1 MILQRSFILAFTVLS
16 TTLCAQDFSELVGK
30 AWSTSAEL
38 RAKDFQL
45 RQAEFALQEAKA
57 RYGPIV
63 TFGTQYT
70 LSVGGRAIAFP
81 IGDLLNP
88 VHNTLNSLTQSNQF
102 PTLENQN
109 IQFLPNNF
117 YDARVRIQQP
127 IFYPDL
133 AINRAVKQETIQ
145 LQALE
150 IKAYKRLLSKEVM
163 QAYFRWQ
170 GVEEALH
177 IFDAAD
183 SLLSEARRTTES
195 MIRQGMA
202 LPSSLSRLDAEKA
215 AIQAKRAETMGMKNN
230 AKAYLFF
237 LCADTSLLAGH
248 LPTLPNVDLPAGTAR
263 EEIAQLDQS
272 IKLYEMGIRRENQFY
287 KPRLGALLD
296 VGSQDFNFGWE
307 PYALFGLNL
316 ELNLYDHRRHQ
327 SKIDQVRANIHAQ
340 EQKKRQVSEQIALAV
355 QISLNNLQA
364 GLAQTESHFTRWQV
378 AQRLY
383 RDVQLK
389 YREGTANYLELIDA
403 QNQITTARLE
413 YNVSR
418 FNVWQVWAEYYYHMA
433 AYPIQ

>member
-1 MILQRSFILAFTVLS
+1 MILQRTFILVFTVLGCALS
-16 TTLCAQDFSELVGK
+16 AQDFSEMVEK
-30 AWSTSAEL
+30 AWSNSAEL

-57 RYGPIV
+57 MYGPVV

-70 LSVGGRAIAFP
+70 LAAGGRTIAFP

-88 VHNTLNSLTQSNQF
+88 VHNTLNNLTQSNQF

-109 IQFLPNNF
+109 IQFFPNNF

-127 IFYPDL
+127 IYYPDL
-133 AINRAVKQETIQ
+133 AINRAVKEETIQ

-170 GVEEALH
+170 SVEEALN

-183 SLLSEARRTTES
+183 SLLAEAKRSTDR

-202 LPSSLSRLDAEKA
+202 LPSGLSRLDAEIA
-215 AIQAKRAETMGMKNN
+215 AIQGKRAETMGMKKN

-237 LCADTSLLAGH
+237 LCADTTLRPGSF
-248 LPTLPNVDLPAGTAR
+248 PTLPTVNLPAGAPR

-272 IKLYEMGIRRENQFY
+272 IKLYELGIRRESQFY
-287 KPRLGALLD
+287 KPRLGAQLD

-307 PYALFGLNL
+307 PYALLGLNL
-316 ELNLYDHRRHQ
+316 EINLYDHRRHQ
-327 SKIDQVRANIHAQ
+327 YKINQVRANIQTQ
-340 EQKKRQVSEQIALAV
+340 EQKKRLVSEQIALAT

-364 GLAQTESHFTRWQV
+364 GLAQTEAHYTRWQV

-413 YNVSR
+413 YNVAR
-418 FNVWQVWAEYYYHMA
+418 FNVWHLWAEYYYHLA